1 VCAPEVAL
9 ASMDSRSPRTRSRI
23 GASAQHQRAQK
34 SHWCLGTT
42 PTRTEVALVFLAH
55 HQRAPQSHFIHLLC
69 IIYSLYLAHHH
80 FLLHFFLAFAFT
92 LLRHHFSF
100 ISFLLLLCSA
110 IIFFFI
116 FFLLLL
122 LLCFASPSFFSSF
135 LSFLLCFAL
144 LRHHFFLFIFSLAF
158 AFALLCF
165 ASPSFFSSFFSCFCF
180 CLILP
185 SLAYRF
191 SQPSPPTGPRDRGCK
206 AGNVNHA
213 LLESRPAT
221 SDLTAQCSS
230 LCALTARNH
239 PARHARL

>member
-1 VCAPEVAL
+1 V
-9 ASMDSRSPRTRSRI
+9 RTRSRV
-23 GASAQHQRAQK
+23 GFYGLEVTAHQK

-42 PTRTEVALVFLAH
+42 PTRTEVALVPRHNTNAH
-55 HQRAPQSHFIHLLC
+55 RSRVGFPGTSPTRTTVALHSPPLHHLLALPC
-69 IIYSLYLAHHH
+69 PPPFSSTFLSCFCFYFASPSFSLH
-80 FLLHFFLAFAFT
+80 FLLAFASLSHHFFLHSFLAFAFA
-92 LLRHHFSF
+92 LLCFTFIFFFF
-100 ISFLLLLCSA
+100 ISFSLALLCFA
-110 IIFFFI
+110 IIFFSS
-116 FFLLLL
+116 FFSLLLL
-122 LLCFASPSFFSSF
+122 
-135 LSFLLCFAL
+135 
-144 LRHHFFLFIFSLAF
+144 
-158 AFALLCF
+158 LLCF

>member
-1 VCAPEVAL
+1 MQVALACAAAQPNAQQVAPCQISTRVALVCAPEVAL

-144 LRHHFFLFIFSLAF
+144 LRHHFFLFIFFLAF

-165 ASPSFFSSFFSCFCF
+165 TFIFFFIFFLLLLLLDSPLACLPLFSTFS
-180 CLILP
+180 P
-185 SLAYRF
+185 HWPQGS
-191 SQPSPPTGPRDRGCK
+191 GM
-206 AGNVNHA
+206 
-213 LLESRPAT
+213 
-221 SDLTAQCSS
+221 
-230 LCALTARNH
+230 
-239 PARHARL
+239 

>member
-1 VCAPEVAL
+1 MQVALACAAAQPNAQQVAPCQISTRVALVCAPEVAL

-135 LSFLLCFAL
+135 
-144 LRHHFFLFIFSLAF
+144 
-158 AFALLCF
+158 
-165 ASPSFFSSFFSCFCF
+165 FSCFCF

-191 SQPSPPTGPRDRGCK
+191 SQPSPPTGPRDRG
-206 AGNVNHA
+206 